1 MFDRF
6 FYDFLKFERKNVFT
20 KLESSLQDNIILGGD
35 FNCVL
40 NNELD
45 RSHALFL
52 ESEPKA
58 VHKYEEQ
65 TKAKVCQTG
74 LWVNPKFS
82 FLGCSPDGVS
92 TMGWSQSSP

>member
-1 MFDRF
+1 MFDIF
-6 FYDFLKFERKNVFT
+6 FYDFLKFERKNFFT

-92 TMGWSQSSP
+92 TMGWSKSSP